1 MSPTL
6 RAVTLFAFGLPAAL
20 LPALVDARLWTLWLA
35 FVTVAIVAMAADA
48 VLGLPRRRLEVA
60 VDVPGTL
67 YIGDADPMEVRLSAS
82 RWPRAMRAELLAEL
96 GERLTPQPLRGVNVP
111 SGGPGTARIRLA
123 PRRRGTARIRALWI
137 RWKGPLGLV
146 QRSLRHVVDHEV
158 AVVPNI
164 RAVRAAAIQLH
175 THHTLP
181 GLKSQ
186 RFRGTGSEF
195 DALTEYRR
203 GLDPRAMDWK
213 ASARHR
219 KLVCR
224 EFRAERNH
232 QVVLAFDT
240 GHLMGE
246 PVEGVPKLDHAINS
260 GLLLAYYSLRAGD
273 RVGLFAFDD
282 QVRRYI
288 EPRGGVRA
296 IHALQQRVADID
308 YGEAETNFTLGLTH
322 LTGRLKRR
330 SLVVVLTDFV
340 DTVTAELMIDNLDR
354 MARRHVVVFVS
365 LADPTL
371 HAQTR
376 ERPTDLHAMHRAVVA
391 EDLLFERRRVVA
403 ALRRKGVFCID
414 APPGGVSSELINRYL
429 EIKRRELV

>member
-6 RAVTLFAFGLPAAL
+6 RAVALFALGLPVAL

-35 FVTVAIVAMAADA
+35 FVVVAVVVTAADA
-48 VLGLPRRRLEVA
+48 ALGLPRRRLAVA

-67 YIGDADPMEVRLSAS
+67 YIGEADPMEVRLSAAG
-82 RWPRAMRAELLAEL
+82 WPRAMHAELLTEL
-96 GERLTPQPLRGVNVP
+96 GERLVPQPLRRVRVP
-111 SGGPGTARIRLA
+111 PGQPGATHVRLA
-123 PRRRGTARIRALWI
+123 PRRRGTARIHAVWI
-137 RWKGPLGLV
+137 RWRGPLGLV
-146 QRSLRHVVDHEV
+146 ERSVRHALDREV

-164 RAVRAAAIQLH
+164 RAVRSAAIQLH

-181 GLKSQ
+181 GLKAQ
-186 RFRGTGSEF
+186 RFVGAGSEF

-273 RVGLFAFDD
+273 RVGLLAFDD

-296 IHALQQRVADID
+296 IHALQQRISDIE

-322 LTGRLKRR
+322 LVGRLKRR

-340 DTVTAELMIDNLDR
+340 DTVTAELMVDNIGRLS
-354 MARRHVVVFVS
+354 RRHVVVFVS

-371 HAQTR
+371 HAETR
-376 ERPTDLHAMHRAVVA
+376 ARPVDLHAMHRAVVA
-391 EDLLFERRRVVA
+391 EDLLQERRRVVVG
-403 ALRRKGVFCID
+403 LQRRGVFCID
-414 APPGGVSSELINRYL
+414 APPGGVSSQLINRYL